1 MDLSTLKDFVI
12 RRKHMTTNELTT
24 VLAVF
29 ADRDRADKAIDDLRH
44 ANFGYNQIRLAERG
58 AGSFLD
64 SFKSLFTG
72 QETVSANTPDD
83 LMKLGVPEQDAR
95 YYQSQLDAGRAIV
108 IVNAPGRLEDALT
121 TLHQSGAYDINAR
134 LRTAE
139 ASVPAGTP
147 AGTPAG
153 APEPVAARS
162 GPYNPNAPQGTYN
175 PNVQQ
180 GTYNPNTPPE
190 APR

>member
-1 MDLSTLKDFVI
+1 
-12 RRKHMTTNELTT
+12 MTTSERSTNERST
-24 VLAVF
+24 VLGVF
-29 ADRDRADKAIDDLRH
+29 ADRDRADKVIDDLRH
-44 ANFGYNQIRLAERG
+44 AGFSYNQIRLAERG

-108 IVNAPGRLEDALT
+108 IVNATSRLEEALT
-121 TLHQSGAYDINAR
+121 ILHQSGAYDISAR

-139 ASVPAGTP
+139 ANVPAGTP
-147 AGTPAG
+147 Q
-153 APEPVAARS
+153 PVAAGR
-162 GPYNPNAPQGTYN
+162 PAYNPNAPQGTYS
-175 PNVQQ
+175 PNAPQGTAPQ
-180 GTYNPNTPPE
+180 GTYNPNVPPASSRIPPGTPRQE
-190 APR
+190 